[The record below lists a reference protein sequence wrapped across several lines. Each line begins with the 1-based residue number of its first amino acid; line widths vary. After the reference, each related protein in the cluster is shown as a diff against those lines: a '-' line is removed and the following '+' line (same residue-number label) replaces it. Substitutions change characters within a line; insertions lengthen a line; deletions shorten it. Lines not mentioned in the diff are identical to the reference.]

1 DYAFSKCEINLS
13 QQSTVDNTPKTFGGL
28 FKGDC
33 WSLWLKQKQ
42 IPDKDGQHEVP
53 TFFIL
58 DLIFMFLLALLLMIS
73 SSWIFGR
80 GEKIL

>member
-1 DYAFSKCEINLS
+1 LKNP
-13 QQSTVDNTPKTFGGL
+13 PKTFGGF
-28 FKGDC
+28 FKVDC
-33 WSLWLKQKQ
+33 CSLGLNKNQ
-42 IPDKDGQHEVP
+42 IQDKEGRHEVP

-80 GEKIL
+80 GETIL

>member
-1 DYAFSKCEINLS
+1 LN
-13 QQSTVDNTPKTFGGL
+13 NPPKTFGGL
-28 FKGDC
+28 FKVDC
-33 WSLWLKQKQ
+33 CSLCLNKNQ
-42 IPDKDGQHEVP
+42 IQDKEGQHEVP